1 MFRGNR
7 ATFMRTL
14 LMACSLVIALA
25 VVVGML
31 GVGSD
36 ESAPG
41 GSARTVDGVS
51 DEATPSP
58 PDAPTAPVRATA
70 IPDPARKTA
79 DRSTSWPGARKA
91 LPGAGTKVFG
101 DDRFLVAYYGT
112 ARTDALG
119 VLGERSPD
127 RMHRDLRRAARK
139 FKRPGEKIVPVY
151 ELIVTIADAAPGKDG
166 DYNHDIARKEVRRYI
181 KAAERNGALVV
192 LDIQPGRANF
202 LTVAKR
208 WQWALEHP
216 LVGLA
221 LDPEWRMGRGQ
232 IPGRV
237 IGSVRAKEINRVSA
251 WLDRLTKKHD
261 LPEKV
266 FVLHQFRASMIVQ
279 PKRVVDRPHLAE
291 VLHVDG
297 FGTPSQKLDTY
308 RALARP
314 RQFEMGFKLF
324 YDEDVPRMKARAVR
338 KIRPRV
344 RFVSF
349 Q

>member
-1 MFRGNR
+1 MFRGRGAAYARVR
-7 ATFMRTL
+7 AL
-14 LMACSLVIALA
+14 LLVIALVATVSIA
-25 VVVGML
+25 VGFS

-36 ESAPG
+36 ESTTGSRKGPGERQPEKQSEQRTEQSPTVVTKKIVPPAAVAKAASRRTSTATLPG
-41 GSARTVDGVS
+41 G
-51 DEATPSP
+51 
-58 PDAPTAPVRATA
+58 
-70 IPDPARKTA
+70 
-79 DRSTSWPGARKA
+79 
-91 LPGAGTKVFG
+91 GTKVFG
-101 DDRFLVAYYGT
+101 GKRFVVAYYGT
-112 ARTDALG
+112 AGTGALG

-127 RMHRDLRRAARK
+127 QMHRRLRRAARD

-151 ELIVTIADAAPGKDG
+151 ELIVTVADAAPGKG
-166 DYNHDIARKEVRRYI
+166 RDYNHDITRKQVRRYI

-192 LDIQPGRANF
+192 LDIQPGRDDF

-208 WQWALEHP
+208 WEWALKHP

-221 LDPEWRMGRGQ
+221 LDPEWRMGPRQ
-232 IPGRV
+232 VPGRV
-237 IGSVRAKEINRVSA
+237 IGSVRAKEINQVSA
-251 WLDRLTKKHD
+251 WLDRLTRKQG

-266 FVLHQFRASMIVQ
+266 FMLHSFRSSMIVR
-279 PKRVVDRPHLAE
+279 PERVADRPRLAE
-291 VLHVDG
+291 VLHIDG

-314 RQFEMGFKLF
+314 GQFRMGFKLF

-338 KIRPRV
+338 KIRPKV